1 MFLML
6 NDDTSFLD
14 TRKTADFDA
23 FNKLL
28 KEITFLD
35 FLAKLCL
42 WLLFIY
48 VCNLNYPV
56 STFV

>member
-6 NDDTSFLD
+6 TDDASFLD
-14 TRKTADFDA
+14 TRKTADFNA

-35 FLAKLCL
+35 FLAKI

-56 STFV
+56 